1 MNKSKFTEVWK
12 DPVQGSWWKALVVFI
27 SYWLLRIKTEQL
39 TLIEGLRLSGD
50 KFTMKDLEN
59 IEVVTKIMA
68 KASIWMLI
76 YTILLLVF
84 LLIMSKLF
92 KFKLFDFTKLNR
104 DDFWFTIKT
113 YLIFL
118 VLAFILSNL
127 ILYFNP
133 DYQTAQNQ
141 AGVESMVSGM
151 NVALAFLYVVI
162 LIPITEEILFR
173 GLIMKYI
180 FPLMP
185 VVGAIV
191 SSVTFAGIHLIAGT
205 FNIWDFLTYY
215 TLSIAITFVYWRT
228 RKLEYSIM
236 YHMIQNGLAF
246 AVMTLIK

>member
-50 KFTMKDLEN
+50 KFKMKDLEN

-228 RKLEYSIM
+228 RKLEYSII

>member
-68 KASIWMLI
+68 EANIWMLI

-215 TLSIAITFVYWRT
+215 TLSIAITIVYWRT

-246 AVMTLIK
+246 VVMTLIK